1 MKKRIFSALLALI
14 ICFATVVSGFAIV
27 ERNLHIIDYGCIL
40 DDSQFNELEDYA
52 TELQEE
58 YGYYVMY
65 CLTDTVGDIG
75 TYEYCKQ
82 IFQQYAVTDDGLVLT
97 HNTGDNLYS
106 LYVVGEAE
114 KLFDEEEQEKVC
126 AAYNE
131 TETYYDGI
139 KAYLGA
145 VEKKLK
151 ASGASAKD
159 SGSQETAGSVTVDPN
174 LPTERLQPLVV
185 DSAGLLTDT
194 QVKELEQTLTV
205 LSQKYQLD
213 VAVVTA
219 SDLAGKTA
227 EEYADDFYDYN
238 GYGQGENADGLLL
251 LYKPGAEG
259 ERKLQISTCGKAIE
273 FFPDWAINNILNAVK
288 EKIIDGDYAGA
299 FAAFAKQCEARLEDE
314 LGPPSVDLIW
324 IPICLVFGFLI
335 SLMIMKKKAASV
347 KSVRSKM
354 NAADYTGNIAV
365 TGRTDRFLYRN
376 VNKTPIPKDDTSSGS
391 STHTSSSGRS
401 HGGGGIDF

>member
-1 MKKRIFSALLALI
+1 MKKRIFSAILALL
-14 ICFATVVSGFAIV
+14 ICLAAAVPGFAVV
-27 ERNLHIIDYGCIL
+27 ERNLHIIDDGCIL

-52 TELQEE
+52 CDIQSE
-58 YGYYVMY
+58 YGYFVMF
-65 CLTDTVGDIG
+65 CLTDKVGDEG

-82 IFQQYAVTDDGLVLT
+82 LFKEHAETDNGLVLT

-106 LYVVGEAE
+106 LYVGGEAE

-131 TETYYDGI
+131 TETYYDGV
-139 KAYLGA
+139 KAYLVA

-151 ASGASAKD
+151 ASGSSAKD
-159 SGSQETAGSVTVDPN
+159 TGSAGTTVPVTVDPN

-185 DSAGLLTDT
+185 DGAGLLTDT
-194 QVKELEQTLTV
+194 QVKELEQTLTA
-205 LSQKYQLD
+205 LSEKYQLD

-238 GYGQGENADGLLL
+238 GYGQGENADGLLI

-273 FFPDWAINNILNAVK
+273 LFPDWAINNILNAVK
-288 EKIIDGDYAGA
+288 EEIIDEDYAGA

-347 KSVRSKM
+347 KSVRSKI
-354 NAADYTGNIAV
+354 NAADYTGNIVV
-365 TGRTDRFLYRN
+365 TGRADRFLYRN
-376 VNKTPIPKDDTSSGS
+376 VNKRPIPKDDSSSGS

-401 HGGGGIDF
+401 HGGGGISF